1 MATKEQKLNI
11 ADITFDDFIGDGLN
25 TLDEQETNL
34 KDELENEEES
44 EEDDDSNDSDNSDSP
59 SSKRNRRDEDED
71 DDDEELQSNKYSKD
85 DQDEDDEFDEED
97 SEESGSVA
105 ESIAKALGY
114 DIENDYADT
123 EEGLVEFT
131 KDIAQNIAEDQLNE
145 LFQQFPLVQKHL
157 DFVLAGGDS
166 EKFFQAYNPNMD
178 YSNYEIDQN
187 DNRTQKAFV
196 SEYFKSKGHDEEFI
210 KDMLE
215 DYEDSGKLYDKA
227 IVAQK
232 QLATIQSREREQIVE
247 QQKREKA
254 EQEKSQEEFWENVA
268 ATIDQGKEFAGI
280 RIPEKEK
287 AKFFDYISAPVDKSG
302 RTRRDMDYS
311 NSDLDVKLAID
322 YLMYKGMNLQ
332 DIITTKAKTESVM
345 NLRDKIQRNEER
357 VKNYGK
363 VERNRTKKFDPD
375 QLDMK
380 KLFE

>member
-25 TLDEQETNL
+25 TLDEKQETP
-34 KDELENEEES
+34 KDELENEEEP
-44 EEDDDSNDSDNSDSP
+44 EETEDESDDSESEP
-59 SSKRNRRDEDED
+59 SGRKSRRDEDD
-71 DDDEELQSNKYSKD
+71 DDDEELQSKKYARE
-85 DQDEDDEFDEED
+85 DQGDDEDVDDED

-105 ESIAKALGY
+105 DSIAKALGY
-114 DIENDYADT
+114 ELENEYADT

-166 EKFFQAYNPNMD
+166 EKFFQAYNPNLD
-178 YSNYEIDQN
+178 YSQYEIDQN
-187 DNRTQKAFV
+187 DSRTQKAFV
-196 SEYFKSKGHDEEFI
+196 AEYFKTKGHDEEFI

-232 QLATIQSREREQIVE
+232 QLATIQNREREQIVE
-247 QQKREKA
+247 QQKRERQ
-254 EQEKSQEEFWENVA
+254 EQERQQTEFWENVA

-287 AKFFDYISAPVDKSG
+287 AKFFDYISAPVDKTG
-302 RTRRDMDYS
+302 RTRRDMDYA

-332 DIITTKAKTESVM
+332 DIITTKAKTESVK
-345 NLRDKIQRNEER
+345 NLRDRIQRNEER

-363 VERNRTKKFDPD
+363 VERSKTKKFDPD

>member
-25 TLDEQETNL
+25 TLDEKQETP
-34 KDELENEEES
+34 KDELENEEEP
-44 EEDDDSNDSDNSDSP
+44 EEDNESDDSESEP
-59 SSKRNRRDEDED
+59 SGRKSRRDEDD
-71 DDDEELQSNKYSKD
+71 DDDEELQSNKYAREA
-85 DQDEDDEFDEED
+85 QEDDEDVDNED

-114 DIENDYADT
+114 DIENNYADT

-131 KDIAQNIAEDQLNE
+131 KDIAQNIAEDQLKE
-145 LFQQFPLVQKHL
+145 LFEQFPLVQKHL

-166 EKFFQAYNPNMD
+166 EKFFQAYNPSMD
-178 YSNYEIDQN
+178 YSQYEIDQN
-187 DNRTQKAFV
+187 DSRTQKAFV
-196 SEYFKSKGHDEEFI
+196 AEYFKSKGHDEEFI

-227 IVAQK
+227 VVAQK
-232 QLATIQSREREQIVE
+232 QLAAIQGREREQIVE
-247 QQKREKA
+247 QQKRERQA
-254 EQEKSQEEFWENVA
+254 QEKQQTEFWENVA

-302 RTRRDMDYS
+302 RTRRDMDYA
-311 NSDLDVKLAID
+311 NSELDVKLAID

-332 DIITTKAKTESVM
+332 DIITTKAKTESVKS
-345 NLRDKIQRNEER
+345 LRDKIQRNEER

-363 VERNRTKKFDPD
+363 VEKTRAKKFDPD